1 VALMDRLLG
10 TMQADM
16 AKRGVP
22 LVLVIIPSPIDACE
36 SYDIRV
42 DTVKYPQYE
51 RRRIS
56 GTVDS
61 LAARHGIRR
70 VDLWTPFRAANV
82 CDLYY
87 RGGDLH
93 WKQNGQELAARL
105 LADSLVAWKL
115 LR

>member
-1 VALMDRLLG
+1 VPFVLL
-10 TMQADM
+10 
-16 AKRGVP
+16 
-22 LVLVIIPSPIDACE
+22 IIPSPIDACE

-42 DTVKYPQYE
+42 DSAKYPQYD

-56 GTVDS
+56 ATVDS
-61 LAARHGIRR
+61 LAARHGIKRL
-70 VDLWTPFRAANV
+70 DLWAPFHAGNP

-93 WKQNGQELAARL
+93 WKENGQSIAARL

-115 LR
+115 AP